1 MGRIKINTK
10 KKKAVKESYIDD
22 LDMDFVDS
30 DYDGEQDVYDAINRN
45 SDQFYGKTTYLNDD
59 GEVEEES
66 LMDSDIEAEAEESEE
81 ISKEEY
87 QDDNE
92 GKEVNTLV
100 VKALRD
106 ELKKK
111 EYQRDYLRFRYRGE
125 VCDGV
130 PMAEINP
137 SKFVFKIDD
146 RLCGVKLSEIKIL

>member
-10 KKKAVKESYIDD
+10 TKKAVKESYIDD
-22 LDMDFVDS
+22 LGYDVDTELDS
-30 DYDGEQDVYDAINRN
+30 EVDVFDAINHN
-45 SDQFYGKTTYLNDD
+45 SDQFYGKTDYLDED
-59 GEVEEES
+59 GEV
-66 LMDSDIEAEAEESEE
+66 IEDEPFEQEAEELPEE
-81 ISKEEY
+81 IK
-87 QDDNE
+87 DNSA
-92 GKEVNTLV
+92 GKDVTAAV
-100 VKALRD
+100 VAALRD

-146 RLCGVKLSEIKIL
+146 KLVGVKLGEIKIL

>member
-10 KKKAVKESYIDD
+10 TKKAVKESYIDD
-22 LDMDFVDS
+22 LGYDVDTELDS
-30 DYDGEQDVYDAINRN
+30 EVDVFDAINHN
-45 SDQFYGKTTYLNDD
+45 SDQFYGKTDYLDED
-59 GEVEEES
+59 GEV
-66 LMDSDIEAEAEESEE
+66 IEDEPFEQEAEELPEE
-81 ISKEEY
+81 IK
-87 QDDNE
+87 DNSA
-92 GKEVNTLV
+92 GKDVTAAV
-100 VKALRD
+100 VAALRD

-146 RLCGVKLSEIKIL
+146 RLVGVKLGEIKIL

>member
-10 KKKAVKESYIDD
+10 IKKAVKESYIDD
-22 LDMDFVDS
+22 LGYDVDAELDS
-30 DYDGEQDVYDAINRN
+30 EEDVFDAINHN
-45 SDQFYGKTTYLNDD
+45 SDQFYGKTDYLDED
-59 GEVEEES
+59 GEVIEDDPIEQEGEEQPEETKD
-66 LMDSDIEAEAEESEE
+66 DSP
-81 ISKEEY
+81 
-87 QDDNE
+87 
-92 GKEVNTLV
+92 GKDVTTAV
-100 VKALRD
+100 VAALRD

-146 RLCGVKLSEIKIL
+146 RLVGVKLGEIKIL